1 MFEAKARG
9 VQETI
14 IWIEDMGLHRITI
27 ECDSE
32 MVVHAL
38 PKEEIYQ
45 LEVGHIIEESKEKL
59 KTRSDLSVCH
69 VRRKANMAA
78 HLMAKLPY
86 MVAEKNGI
94 KKWKRV
100 EVNLKDHVIVPILPK
115 GMSPEFYE
123 EYLYDYLSKLGMDP
137 LPENR
142 PLWEVHLFKYPTC
155 TAAGSIIAKFH
166 HSLGDG
172 YSLLGALLSCLKRLD
187 NPSIPLSFPSL
198 HSSNSSKH
206 GDYSII
212 TSILER
218 VPQVSSWIANTVL
231 DFGASILK
239 SSVIKDVESPIRSV
253 HDGVQFQPM
262 AFTTI
267 EFSMDDIKIIK
278 NRLKVTIN
286 DVITGIILLGSRLY
300 MEGETMNSSRTN
312 SNALVLINTRNLGG
326 YKSVSEMVNPKANKL
341 LWGNQFAF
349 IHVPLPT
356 LSTTNLSTPVN
367 FVYETH
373 KIIKRKRNNAAV
385 LLTANYIHNTMRNSS
400 ITISN
405 LIGPVE
411 KTSMDNLPIRGLYF
425 FVTGSPQSTQVT
437 VISYAGKLRIG
448 VGVEKDFI
456 DPHKFKSCIANAF
469 DLISEAAVGP

>member
-1 MFEAKARG
+1 MKRTL
-9 VQETI
+9 Q
-14 IWIEDMGLHRITI
+14 
-27 ECDSE
+27 
-32 MVVHAL
+32 
-38 PKEEIYQ
+38 
-45 LEVGHIIEESKEKL
+45 
-59 KTRSDLSVCH
+59 
-69 VRRKANMAA
+69 
-78 HLMAKLPY
+78 
-86 MVAEKNGI
+86 VAEKNGI

-115 GMSPEFYE
+115 GMSQEFYE
-123 EYLYDYLSKLGMDP
+123 EFFYDYLSKLGMDP

-326 YKSVSEMVNPKANKL
+326 YKS
-341 LWGNQFAF
+341 
-349 IHVPLPT
+349 
-356 LSTTNLSTPVN
+356 
-367 FVYETH
+367 
-373 KIIKRKRNNAAV
+373 AA
-385 LLTANYIHNTMRNSS
+385 ANYIHNTMRNSS